1 MTNVWR
7 NGTLVPGDAA
17 PGAFPP
23 DAVLFETLAVRQGR
37 VECLADHLARLA
49 RGLDHLGLP
58 RGPLALGD
66 LDVWRD
72 AFAALGQP
80 DAILRLVVGP
90 GFEELGARPILP
102 SPPTFR
108 LRNLRTVR
116 DAPEWLPRPKS
127 APWANSLAASIE
139 LRQAGAGPGVEG
151 VQLDARGHVS
161 EGSRSSLAWIAD
173 GRLCLP
179 DDSTGRLPG
188 TAQAQLASLA
198 GLPVE
203 AVATPVPVRADAVL
217 LLRSTLP
224 GGGAPVA
231 AWDDAEG
238 RTLWSAPDLAPAPEL
253 LARLAAHR
261 AQRSVSL
268 A

>member
-1 MTNVWR
+1 MSTVWR
-7 NGTLVPGDAA
+7 NGTLVPGDAS

-23 DAVLFETLAVRQGR
+23 GAALFETVAVRQGR

-49 RGLDHLGLP
+49 NGLDHLGLP
-58 RGPLALGD
+58 RGPLAAGD
-66 LDVWRD
+66 LDAWRD
-72 AFAALGQP
+72 AFAALGKP

-90 GFEELGARPILP
+90 GFEELGARLILP

-127 APWANSLAASIE
+127 APWANSLAASVE
-139 LRQAGAGPGVEG
+139 LRQSGVGAGVEG
-151 VQLDARGHVS
+151 VQLDARGFVS
-161 EGSRSSLAWIAD
+161 EGSRSSLAWVAD
-173 GRLCLP
+173 GRLHLP
-179 DDSTGRLPG
+179 DASTGRLPG
-188 TAQAQLASLA
+188 TAQAQLVAVA
-198 GLPVE
+198 GLPVV
-203 AVATPVPVRADAVL
+203 AVATAVPGRADTVL

-224 GGGAPVA
+224 GGGAPVE

-238 RTLWSAPDLAPAPEL
+238 RPLWSAQDLSPARDL